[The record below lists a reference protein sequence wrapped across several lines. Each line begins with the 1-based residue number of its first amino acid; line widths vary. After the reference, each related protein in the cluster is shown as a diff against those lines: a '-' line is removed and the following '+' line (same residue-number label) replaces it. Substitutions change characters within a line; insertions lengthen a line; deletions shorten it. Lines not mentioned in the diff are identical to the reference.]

1 MKKKLF
7 VLMFFLIWSSSV
19 GKTFAQSDY
28 HEQNITESKEV
39 RNMNDQKDTLAIL
52 WTSGDPDVA
61 LKMVFMYAKGAIKN
75 DWWNSINL
83 IIWGPSSKLT
93 SENKEIQNAIKEMQ
107 QLGIVVYACKACAD
121 QYGVADKLK
130 ELGIDVKYM
139 GEPLTD
145 FLKSDAK
152 VITF

>member
-1 MKKKLF
+1 MKNSLIILF
-7 VLMFFLIWSSSV
+7 IYVLMQSPI
-19 GKTFAQSDY
+19 KAQIESMNQKL
-28 HEQNITESKEV
+28 EIQTVQNSKENLV
-39 RNMNDQKDTLAIL
+39 IL

-61 LKMVFMYAKGAIKN
+61 IKMVFMYAKGAKKN
-75 DWWNSINL
+75 DWWKSINL

-93 SENKEIQNAIKEMQ
+93 SENEAIQNEIKEMQ
-107 QLGIVVYACKACAD
+107 KLGIIVEACRACAD
-121 QYGVADKLK
+121 QYGVTSKL
-130 ELGIDVKYM
+130 EEMNISVKYM